1 MRLFERAAE
10 ALSRAPGVTLKG
22 QIIAEAKR
30 RGEGWESA
38 ADDLAALA
46 VEITGDNRPAY
57 GKDFSHICREVF
69 RTE

>member
-1 MRLFERAAE
+1 MRLFECFTEFAK
-10 ALSRAPGVTLKG
+10 PVTLKS

-30 RGEGWESA
+30 RGGGWESA

-57 GKDFSHICREVF
+57 GMDFSHICREVF